1 MQGAL
6 LKGAAPQP
14 PSRLDEGEVVDLTN
28 GWPQPDGLGCLTL
41 LKQTFHMGLE
51 LVVGRS
57 MEYLGIRM
65 RCGIPPRAHDD
76 LPP

>member
-1 MQGAL
+1 
-6 LKGAAPQP
+6 
-14 PSRLDEGEVVDLTN
+14 
-28 GWPQPDGLGCLTL
+28 
-41 LKQTFHMGLE
+41 MGLE

-65 RCGIPPRAHDD
+65 RCGIPPRARDD